1 MIAMIANLV
10 PCRFCKGLFL
20 FQIFAL
26 FFGGNYTLTVN
37 ANCKKSK
44 NIPQISK
51 TCYNTNMKKKKDIHE
66 FIKKRKHLIWWTK
79 NWDGL
84 DDEAIVEAVLNYG
97 DWDDVQELFDILG
110 IKRVAEIFREQTA
123 PERMRCNYRSDIK
136 HYFNLYFNKH
146 A

>member
-1 MIAMIANLV
+1 LE
-10 PCRFCKGLFL
+10 
-20 FQIFAL
+20 
-26 FFGGNYTLTVN
+26 
-37 ANCKKSK
+37 KSWDY
-44 NIPQISK
+44 
-51 TCYNTNMKKKKDIHE
+51 CYNTNMKKKKDIHE

-123 PERMRCNYRSDIK
+123 PERMRCNYHLKTK
-136 HYFNLYFNKH
+136 HYFNLYFNKYVPSGNFNKR
-146 A
+146 ARRVITSRGEVLSKL